1 MRELKFNFLT
11 LAQEALLQRAGVKL
25 QRHELRVIKDN
36 VPTLSIPTTGILRTT
51 FFDYFEDLGY
61 QITPV
66 YSEGDKAFII
76 EKGGIN
82 TIRSTA
88 VKADELDAEDT
99 LIECLI
105 ISLIRDKQEKEM
117 EADNG
122 N

>member
-11 LAQEALLQRAGVKL
+11 LAHEALLQRAGVKL
-25 QRHELRVIKDN
+25 QRHELRVVKDN

-51 FFDYFEDLGY
+51 LFDYFEDLGY

-88 VKADELDAEDT
+88 VKTDALEAEDT

-105 ISLIRDKQEKEM
+105 IDLIREKQEKEM
-117 EADNG
+117 EARNG

>member
-1 MRELKFNFLT
+1 MRELKLNFLT
-11 LAQEALLQRAGVKL
+11 LAHEALLQRAGVKL

-51 FFDYFEDLGY
+51 LFDYFEDAGY

-66 YSEGDKAFII
+66 YSDGEKAFII
-76 EKGGIN
+76 DKGGIN
-82 TIRSTA
+82 TTRST
-88 VKADELDAEDT
+88 VKADALEAEDI

-105 ISLIRDKQEKEM
+105 IGLIRDKQEKEM
-117 EADNG
+117 EADNV

>member
-11 LAQEALLQRAGVKL
+11 LAHEALLQRAGVKL
-25 QRHELRVIKDN
+25 QRHELRVVKDN

-51 FFDYFEDLGY
+51 LFDYFEDLGY

-88 VKADELDAEDT
+88 VKTDALEAEDI

-105 ISLIRDKQEKEM
+105 IDLIREKQEKEM
-117 EADNG
+117 EARNG